1 MKPGGLEGVL
11 DVLVLGSGVAGLS
24 AAVRLAA
31 PMAPSGVSGSSPGTG
46 LRVGVLTKA
55 ELSQSATRWAQGGVA
70 AVLGGDEDSTDLHLA
85 DTLAAGAGLCDTD
98 AVRVLVD
105 EGPTRV
111 HELIAM
117 GAVFDRQPGGA
128 LALAREG
135 GHSTARVVH
144 AGGAATGAEVE
155 RALVDATWGSAAAVL
170 EGWFALD
177 LIVEGG
183 RCVGVRALSADG
195 QLTDVRA
202 DQTVLATGGAGQ
214 LFAVTT
220 NPAEATADGV
230 AMALRAGVPV
240 ADVEFMQFHPTALH
254 HPAMPRPL
262 LSEALRGHGALLRDA
277 DGDRFVD
284 ELAPRDV
291 VSRAM
296 AERMR
301 SQGVE
306 SLWLDATAL
315 DAFDARFPTIAAS
328 LRAIGLDPT
337 RDWLPIAPAAHYL
350 SGGVITDLSGATAMT
365 GLWAAGE
372 VACTGVHGANRL
384 ASNSLLEGMVFGAR
398 LAESILAGEE
408 GPSNTG
414 VLGAYLEGGG
424 EPADQ
429 TVASPWSDPAGPAA
443 HDRVADV
450 ESSPDVTKT
459 REHLQRLMTEGA
471 GVVRSAGSLTAA
483 ARAIDDIAVGVGEGA
498 PPDRAHGELANLVT
512 AARSL
517 LSSAAVRCETRGAH
531 ARSDHPWALDH
542 WRRRIAHVGD
552 RVVLLRREPPFVP
565 ASGEPGPPPVEPT
578 APVPTTSDPT
588 RSGRDLRASG
598 R

>member
-1 MKPGGLEGVL
+1 MTRTGAVPGRL
-11 DVLVLGSGVAGLS
+11 DVLVVGSGVAGLS

-31 PMAPSGVSGSSPGTG
+31 PMAPRGAGGSTPATG

-55 ELSQSATRWAQGGVA
+55 DLFQSATRWAQGGVA

-135 GHSTARVVH
+135 GHSMARVVH

-155 RALVDATWGSAAAVL
+155 RALVDATWDSAAAVL

-183 RCVGVRALSADG
+183 RCQGVVALSADG
-195 QLTDVRA
+195 WLTEVRA

-220 NPAEATADGV
+220 NPAEATADGL

-277 DGDRFVD
+277 AGERFVD

-296 AERMR
+296 AERMHD
-301 SQGVE
+301 QGVDC
-306 SLWLDATAL
+306 LWLDATAL
-315 DAFDARFPTIAAS
+315 DSFDSRFPTIAAS
-328 LRAIGLDPT
+328 LRAAGLDPG

-350 SGGVITDLSGATAMT
+350 SGGVVTDLSGATALT

-398 LAESILAGEE
+398 LAESILAGGE
-408 GPSNTG
+408 GASATG
-414 VLGAYLEGGG
+414 VMGTYLRGGF
-424 EPADQ
+424 EP
-429 TVASPWSDPAGPAA
+429 VDPASAA
-443 HDRVADV
+443 LWSAPPGR
-450 ESSPDVTKT
+450 ESGTGLESWPDVAKA
-459 REHLQRLMTEGA
+459 REHLQRSMTEGA
-471 GVVRSAGSLTAA
+471 GVVRSADSLAA
-483 ARAIDDIAVGVGEGA
+483 AGTAVGAIDAEVGGA
-498 PPDRAHGELANLVT
+498 TPPDRSHGELANLIT

-517 LSSAAVRCETRGAH
+517 LSSATVRCETRGAH
-531 ARSDHPWALDH
+531 ARSDHPEPSDR
-542 WRRRIAHVGD
+542 WRRRIVHIGGE
-552 RVVLLRREPPFVP
+552 VVLFPLEPGTPEP
-565 ASGEPGPPPVEPT
+565 ASQAFE
-578 APVPTTSDPT
+578 
-588 RSGRDLRASG
+588 R
-598 R
+598 

>member
-1 MKPGGLEGVL
+1 MTDADAVPGPL

-24 AAVRLAA
+24 AAVRLAK
-31 PMAPSGVSGSSPGTG
+31 PLAPSGADGSAPGTG

-85 DTLAAGAGLCDTD
+85 DTLAAGAGLCDAA

-105 EGPTRV
+105 EGPVRV
-111 HELIAM
+111 QELIAM

-155 RALVDATWGSAAAVL
+155 RALVDATRSSAAAVL
-170 EGWFALD
+170 EEWFALD
-177 LIVEGG
+177 LIVEEG
-183 RCVGVRALSADG
+183 RCRGVRALDAEG
-195 QLTDVRA
+195 RTVEVRA
-202 DQTVLATGGAGQ
+202 GHTVLATGGAGQ

-220 NPAEATADGV
+220 NPAEATGDGL

-262 LSEALRGHGALLRDA
+262 LSEALRGHGALLRD
-277 DGDRFVD
+277 DHGNRFVD

-301 SQGVE
+301 QHGVE
-306 SLWLDATAL
+306 SLWLDATGL
-315 DAFDARFPTIAAS
+315 EAFDARFPTIAAS
-328 LRAIGLDPT
+328 LRAIGLDPAV
-337 RDWLPIAPAAHYL
+337 DWLPIAPAAHYL
-350 SGGVITDLSGATAMT
+350 SGGVITDLSGATALP

-398 LAESILAGEE
+398 LAEAILAGVE
-408 GPSNTG
+408 GPSPTG
-414 VLGAYLEGGG
+414 VLGTYLEGDRRPVAPETAASWTVAPVGA
-424 EPADQ
+424 PAD
-429 TVASPWSDPAGPAA
+429 TAVRSDPA
-443 HDRVADV
+443 
-450 ESSPDVTKT
+450 KT
-459 REHLQRLMTEGA
+459 RELLQRHMTDGA
-471 GVVRSAGSLTAA
+471 GVVRSAESLATAGA
-483 ARAIDDIAVGVGEGA
+483 TVGAIGQALEGTTPA
-498 PPDRAHGELANLVT
+498 DRAQGELANLVT
-512 AARSL
+512 VATSL
-517 LSSAAVRCETRGAH
+517 LTAAGVRAESRGAH
-531 ARSDHPWALDH
+531 ARSDHPEALGE
-542 WRRRIAHVGD
+542 WRRRIVHTAHAVSVLGSPVG
-552 RVVLLRREPPFVP
+552 PH
-565 ASGEPGPPPVEPT
+565 ASGPGASALEPT
-578 APVPTTSDPT
+578 
-588 RSGRDLRASG
+588 GR
-598 R
+598 

>member
-1 MKPGGLEGVL
+1 MADPVVAPAAL

-31 PMAPSGVSGSSPGTG
+31 PPRADGSP

-85 DTLAAGAGLCDTD
+85 DTLAAGAGLCDAE

-155 RALVDATWGSAAAVL
+155 RALVDATRSTAAAVL
-170 EGWFALD
+170 EEWFALD
-177 LIVEGG
+177 LVVEGG
-183 RCVGVRALSADG
+183 RCRGVLALSLDGELVEVRAHH
-195 QLTDVRA
+195 
-202 DQTVLATGGAGQ
+202 TVLATGGAGQ

-220 NPAEATADGV
+220 NPAEATADGL

-277 DGDRFVD
+277 GGERFVD

-301 SQGVE
+301 TQGVE
-306 SLWLDATAL
+306 NLWLDATGLAS
-315 DAFDARFPTIAAS
+315 FDARFPTIAAS
-328 LRAIGLDPT
+328 LRAIGLDPS

-350 SGGVITDLSGATAMT
+350 SGGVVTDLSGATALP

-398 LAESILAGEE
+398 LAEAILDGSE
-408 GPSNTG
+408 GPRADRSHGRAPRGTRRAG
-414 VLGAYLEGGG
+414 RSGGHRTLGRHRGGRTD
-424 EPADQ
+424 AHRSHLARRDQ
-429 TVASPWSDPAGPAA
+429 
-443 HDRVADV
+443 
-450 ESSPDVTKT
+450 
-459 REHLQRLMTEGA
+459 
-471 GVVRSAGSLTAA
+471 
-483 ARAIDDIAVGVGEGA
+483 
-498 PPDRAHGELANLVT
+498 
-512 AARSL
+512 
-517 LSSAAVRCETRGAH
+517 
-531 ARSDHPWALDH
+531 
-542 WRRRIAHVGD
+542 
-552 RVVLLRREPPFVP
+552 
-565 ASGEPGPPPVEPT
+565 EPGPPP
-578 APVPTTSDPT
+578 APDDRGCRRGAQRVVP
-588 RSGRDLRASG
+588 RRGRWFGRRAGGRDGVGHAG
-598 R
+598 RPGPR

>member
-1 MKPGGLEGVL
+1 VPDWFHPSHRTPADGGVSGPDRDPGPL

-31 PMAPSGVSGSSPGTG
+31 PMSSTGDRPSGGPG

-105 EGPTRV
+105 EGPSRV

-155 RALVDATWGSAAAVL
+155 RALVDATRTTAAAVL
-170 EGWFALD
+170 EQWFALD
-177 LIVEGG
+177 LLVEGG
-183 RCVGVRALSADG
+183 RCRGVRALSADG
-195 QLTDVRA
+195 QIVEVRA
-202 DQTVLATGGAGQ
+202 THTVLATGGAGL

-220 NPAEATADGV
+220 NPAEATADGL

-262 LSEALRGHGALLRDA
+262 LSEALRGHGALLRD
-277 DGDRFVD
+277 GRGERFVD
-284 ELAPRDV
+284 ELASRDV

-296 AERMR
+296 ADRMR
-301 SQGVE
+301 LQGVE
-306 SLWLDATAL
+306 SLWLDATDLAS
-315 DAFDARFPTIAAS
+315 FDSRFPTIAAS
-328 LRAIGLDPT
+328 LKAIGLDPAH
-337 RDWLPIAPAAHYL
+337 DWLPIAPAAHYL
-350 SGGVITDLSGATAMT
+350 SGGVLTDLSGATAVP

-398 LAESILAGEE
+398 LAESILAGDE
-408 GPSNTG
+408 GPSATG
-414 VLGAYLEGGG
+414 AMGGFLAGHRAPLDPGGA
-424 EPADQ
+424 
-429 TVASPWSDPAGPAA
+429 T
-443 HDRVADV
+443 RVAAAPV
-450 ESSPDVTKT
+450 ATPAEAPWPDVTKA
-459 REHLQRLMTEGA
+459 RDQLQRAMIEGA
-471 GVVRSAGSLTAA
+471 GVVRSAQSLDTA
-483 ARAIDDIAVGVGEGA
+483 ARAVEAVAVAAGPGT
-498 PPDRAHGELANLVT
+498 PRDRAHGELANLAT
-512 AARSL
+512 AAASL
-517 LSSAAVRCETRGAH
+517 LRSAELRCETRGAH
-531 ARSDHPWALDH
+531 ARSDHLQTSDR
-542 WRRRIAHVGD
+542 WRRRIVHTGD
-552 RVVLLRREPPFVP
+552 GVTLV
-565 ASGEPGPPPVEPT
+565 SGPPPPHGNDHRGAGGE
-578 APVPTTSDPT
+578 
-588 RSGRDLRASG
+588 ASG

>member
-1 MKPGGLEGVL
+1 MSTPPAAIGPL

-31 PMAPSGVSGSSPGTG
+31 PLTPTGGGADDGDG

-85 DTLAAGAGLCDTD
+85 DTLAAGAGLCDAD

-105 EGPTRV
+105 EGPARV

-155 RALVDATWGSAAAVL
+155 RALVDATRASAAAVL
-170 EGWFALD
+170 EQWFAVD
-177 LIVEGG
+177 LLVEGG
-183 RCVGVRALSADG
+183 RCHGVLALSTEDRLVEVRA
-195 QLTDVRA
+195 TH
-202 DQTVLATGGAGQ
+202 TVLATGGAGQ
-214 LFAVTT
+214 MFAVTT
-220 NPAEATADGV
+220 NPAEATGDGL

-277 DGDRFVD
+277 RGERFVD

-296 AERMR
+296 AERMQ

-306 SLWLDATAL
+306 NLWLDATAL
-315 DAFDARFPTIAAS
+315 DSFDSRFPTISAS
-328 LRAIGLDPT
+328 LAAIGLDPAS
-337 RDWLPIAPAAHYL
+337 DWLPIAPAAHYL
-350 SGGVITDLSGATAMT
+350 SGGVLTDLWGATALP

-398 LAESILAGEE
+398 LAETILAGGD
-408 GPSNTG
+408 GPTATG
-414 VLGAYLEGGG
+414 VLAPVVDGATEPVTRSEVPGPDRPGAAVAAPAGGG
-424 EPADQ
+424 DLD
-429 TVASPWSDPAGPAA
+429 VAKARD
-443 HDRVADV
+443 
-450 ESSPDVTKT
+450 E
-459 REHLQRLMTEGA
+459 LQRAMTDGA
-471 GVVRSAGSLTAA
+471 GVVRSAASL
-483 ARAIDDIAVGVGEGA
+483 ARAGGTVAAVAEALGPGRPV
-498 PPDRAHGELANLVT
+498 DRSRGELANLIT
-512 AARSL
+512 ASTSVLA
-517 LSSAAVRCETRGAH
+517 SATLRTETRGAH
-531 ARSDHPWALDH
+531 ARSDFPDVSAAWQCRIVDGGPHGTTALARTPTGPARTPHP
-542 WRRRIAHVGD
+542 
-552 RVVLLRREPPFVP
+552 
-565 ASGEPGPPPVEPT
+565 
-578 APVPTTSDPT
+578 
-588 RSGRDLRASG
+588 
-598 R
+598 